1 MTTYEWIVPDPMP
14 ESARA
19 AFGDFSRPVAQ
30 TLFTR
35 GFTDKPT
42 AERFLA
48 PDSGA
53 LRDPFDLLGMRDA
66 ADRVLAAIAASESI
80 VVYGDYDADGV
91 TATALMLSALRSA
104 GAQVSHYIP
113 NRFDEGY
120 GLNLEAVQAISQTGA
135 RLMITVDCG
144 VRSVREVARA
154 VELGMD
160 VVLTDHHHPGPEL
173 PPALAIVNPNQ
184 PGEAYPFGGLSGVG
198 LAYKLAK
205 ALDSRLGGVNAD
217 GYLDLVAVGTVADV
231 SPLIDE
237 NRLLVA
243 RGIEQLRRNPR
254 LGLGALI
261 RLSRL
266 DRGNLLAGDIAFG
279 LGPRIN
285 AAGRLGTADT
295 ALALLMAEDP
305 EEADRLAQELEAAN
319 RKRQKLT
326 RSIVESA
333 RGAGPW
339 RADDAPVI
347 FAIDPSFNEG
357 VVGLAASRLAEEFL
371 RPAFV
376 ARRHDGSIKGSAR
389 SVPGFHIT
397 QALEACA
404 DLLVRFGGHAAAAG
418 FEFRED
424 NLDALLDRLG
434 GVVESMGVP
443 KPDRPRLT
451 VDGEVDAAELDDAL
465 LRDLD
470 RFEPTGE
477 GNPRPV
483 FLARAMRIVEKR
495 TVGSNAAHLKLVL
508 ASDRR
513 VWEAIAFRQGDRLPR
528 LPPKVDAVFHFER
541 NEYMGRVTP
550 QLNVLDMRAAESV

>member
-1 MTTYEWIVPDPMP
+1 MTAYEWVVPDPMP

-19 AFGDFSRPVAQ
+19 AFGDISRTVAQ
-30 TLFTR
+30 TLYTR
-35 GFTDKPT
+35 GFTDKRA
-42 AERFLA
+42 AERFLT
-48 PDSGA
+48 PESGM
-53 LRDPFDLLGMRDA
+53 LRDSFDLVGMREA
-66 ADRVLAAIAASESI
+66 ADRVLAAIATSESI

-91 TATALMLSALRSA
+91 TATALMVSALRSA
-104 GAQVSHYIP
+104 GAHVSHYIP

-120 GLNLEAVQAISQTGA
+120 GLNLDAVQAISQTGA

-160 VVLTDHHHPGPEL
+160 VVVTDHHHPGSEL

-198 LAYKLAK
+198 LAYKLAS
-205 ALDSRLGGVNAD
+205 ALGVRLGGVDAD

-243 RGIEQLRRNPR
+243 RGIEQLRREPR

-261 RLSRL
+261 RSSRL
-266 DRGNLLAGDIAFG
+266 DRGTLLAGNIAFG

-295 ALALLMAEDP
+295 ALALLMAQDP
-305 EEADRLAQELEAAN
+305 AEAERLAQELEAAN

-339 RADDAPVI
+339 RADDADVI
-347 FAIDPSFNEG
+347 FAIDPSFNVG

-376 ARRHDGSIKGSAR
+376 ARRHDGTIKGSAR
-389 SVPGFHIT
+389 SVPGFHVT

-418 FEFRED
+418 FELHED

-434 GVVESMGVP
+434 SVVESMGVP
-443 KPDRPRLT
+443 KPDRPT
-451 VDGEVDAAELDDAL
+451 MAVDGEVDAAELDDAL

-483 FLARAMRIVEKR
+483 FLARGLRIVEKR
-495 TVGSNAAHLKLVL
+495 TVGSNAAHLKLTL
-508 ASDRR
+508 ASERR
-513 VWEAIAFRQGDRLPR
+513 VWDAIAFRQGDRLPH

-550 QLNVLDMRAAESV
+550 QLNVLDLRATESA

>member
-1 MTTYEWIVPDPMP
+1 MTAYEWVVPDPMP

-19 AFGDFSRPVAQ
+19 AFGDISRPVAQ
-30 TLFTR
+30 TLYTR
-35 GFTDKPT
+35 GFTDKRA
-42 AERFLA
+42 AERFLT
-48 PDSGA
+48 PESGM
-53 LRDPFDLLGMRDA
+53 LRDSFDLVGMREA
-66 ADRVLAAIAASESI
+66 ADRVLAAIATSESI

-91 TATALMLSALRSA
+91 TATALMVSALRSA
-104 GAQVSHYIP
+104 GAHVSHYIP

-120 GLNLEAVQAISQTGA
+120 GLNLDAVQAISQTGA

-160 VVLTDHHHPGPEL
+160 VVVTDHHHPGLEL

-198 LAYKLAK
+198 LAYKLAS
-205 ALDSRLGGVNAD
+205 ALGVRLGGVDAD

-243 RGIEQLRRNPR
+243 RGIDQLRREPR

-261 RLSRL
+261 RSSRL
-266 DRGNLLAGDIAFG
+266 DRGTLLAGNIAFG

-295 ALALLMAEDP
+295 ALALLMAQDP
-305 EEADRLAQELEAAN
+305 AEAERLAQELEAAN

-339 RADDAPVI
+339 RADDADVI

-376 ARRHDGSIKGSAR
+376 ARRHDGTIKGSAR
-389 SVPGFHIT
+389 SVPGFHVT

-418 FEFRED
+418 FELHED

-434 GVVESMGVP
+434 SVVESMGVP
-443 KPDRPRLT
+443 KPDRPT
-451 VDGEVDAAELDDAL
+451 MAVDGEVDAAELDDAL

-483 FLARAMRIVEKR
+483 FLARGLRIVEKR
-495 TVGSNAAHLKLVL
+495 TVGSNAAHLKLTL
-508 ASDRR
+508 ASERR
-513 VWEAIAFRQGDRLPR
+513 VWDAIAFRQGDRLPH

-550 QLNVLDMRAAESV
+550 QLNVLDLRATESV

>member
-1 MTTYEWIVPDPMP
+1 
-14 ESARA
+14 
-19 AFGDFSRPVAQ
+19 
-30 TLFTR
+30 
-35 GFTDKPT
+35 
-42 AERFLA
+42 
-48 PDSGA
+48 
-53 LRDPFDLLGMRDA
+53 
-66 ADRVLAAIAASESI
+66 
-80 VVYGDYDADGV
+80 
-91 TATALMLSALRSA
+91 
-104 GAQVSHYIP
+104 
-113 NRFDEGY
+113 
-120 GLNLEAVQAISQTGA
+120 
-135 RLMITVDCG
+135 
-144 VRSVREVARA
+144 
-154 VELGMD
+154 
-160 VVLTDHHHPGPEL
+160 
-173 PPALAIVNPNQ
+173 
-184 PGEAYPFGGLSGVG
+184 
-198 LAYKLAK
+198 
-205 ALDSRLGGVNAD
+205 
-217 GYLDLVAVGTVADV
+217 LDLVAVGTVADV

-243 RGIEQLRRNPR
+243 RGIEQLRREPR

-261 RLSRL
+261 RSSRL
-266 DRGNLLAGDIAFG
+266 DRGTLLAGNIAFG

-295 ALALLMAEDP
+295 ALALLMAQDP
-305 EEADRLAQELEAAN
+305 AEAERLAQELEAAN

-339 RADDAPVI
+339 RADDADVI
-347 FAIDPSFNEG
+347 FAIDPSFNVG

-376 ARRHDGSIKGSAR
+376 ARRHDGTIKGSAR
-389 SVPGFHIT
+389 SVPGFHVT

-418 FEFRED
+418 FELHED

-434 GVVESMGVP
+434 SVVESMGVP
-443 KPDRPRLT
+443 KPDRPT
-451 VDGEVDAAELDDAL
+451 MAVDGEVDAAELDDAL

-483 FLARAMRIVEKR
+483 FLARGLRIVEKR
-495 TVGSNAAHLKLVL
+495 TVGSNAAHLKLTL

-513 VWEAIAFRQGDRLPR
+513 VWDAIAFRQGNRLLH

-550 QLNVLDMRAAESV
+550 QLNVLDLRATESV